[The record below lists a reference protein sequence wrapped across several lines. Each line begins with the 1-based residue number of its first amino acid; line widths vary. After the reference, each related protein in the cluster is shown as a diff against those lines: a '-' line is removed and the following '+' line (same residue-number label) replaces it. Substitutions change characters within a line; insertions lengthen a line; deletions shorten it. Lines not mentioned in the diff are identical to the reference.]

1 MAAFAFLVSAPTVVF
16 QSPSDG
22 FDTFRIPALIKAGPG
37 TLLAFAEGRQS
48 QADAAG
54 NRIVLRR
61 SSDNGRSWGPLQVI
75 AVPEGG
81 SFNNP
86 TAVVSERGRL
96 LLHFQH
102 YPQGTHEYDVEAGLT
117 GPKSVQ
123 SYQMVSLDG
132 GQSWSEPVN
141 ITSQVKHPEAQ
152 TLASGPG
159 VGITLRHLPH
169 KGRVVV
175 PYNQRIG
182 QRWSV
187 YMAYSDDGGTTWARG
202 STVPASPEYQ
212 PNEVQVAELADGRIL
227 MNCRNQ
233 AKGKFRLSAS
243 STDQGR
249 TWDSAHPVPDLPD
262 PTCQGS
268 LLSLAGKQPTQA
280 FSNPADTKDRVRG
293 TFRLSF
299 DSGATWSQSV
309 GIESGSFQYSCLT
322 ELADGLIG
330 ILYEHTESGRY
341 QIRFRRIS
349 WR

>member
-1 MAAFAFLVSAPTVVF
+1 M
-16 QSPSDG
+16 
-22 FDTFRIPALIKAGPG
+22 
-37 TLLAFAEGRQS
+37 AEGRQS

-61 SSDNGRSWGPLQVI
+61 SPDNGRSWGPLQVI
-75 AVPEGG
+75 AIPNGG

-86 TAVVSERGRL
+86 TVVVSDRGRL

-117 GPKSVQ
+117 GPKTVQ
-123 SYQMVSLDG
+123 SYQMESIDG
-132 GQSWSEPVN
+132 GRSWSEPAN
-141 ITSQVKHPEAQ
+141 ITRQVKHPDAQ

-159 VGITLRHLPH
+159 IGITLRHLPH
-169 KGRVVV
+169 RGRIVV

-182 QRWSV
+182 RRWSV
-187 YMAYSDDGGTTWARG
+187 YMAYSDDGGATWTRG
-202 STVPASPEYQ
+202 STIPASPEYQ
-212 PNEVQVAELADGRIL
+212 PNEVQVAELPDGRLL

-233 AKGKFRLSAS
+233 ATGKFRLTATSA
-243 STDQGR
+243 DQGQ
-249 TWDSAHPVPDLPD
+249 TWSSAHPEPDLPD

-268 LLSLAGKQPTQA
+268 LLSLGGKQPILA
-280 FSNPADTKDRVRG
+280 FSNAADTKNRTNG
-293 TFRLSF
+293 TLRLSF
-299 DSGATWSQSV
+299 DSGATWGESV

-341 QIRFRRIS
+341 QIRFRRVF
-349 WR
+349 WRLEPTGGTRGREMPLD